1 MDSPTVDTCSRL
13 LPLTAFE
20 GSLYSIS
27 GGLGGRSSYN
37 GRFDFAHLCKSR
49 QRNDPWSLS
58 TLLPYKIPI
67 FPKVFLII
75 VFSLVNLCNIFLV
88 HATHEDGIEECQ
100 GLTATL
106 CDDLWALCNKIVS

>member
-1 MDSPTVDTCSRL
+1 MKAVSTLFLEGWEEDHLIMVD
-13 LPLTAFE
+13 LT
-20 GSLYSIS
+20 LY
-27 GGLGGRSSYN
+27 
-37 GRFDFAHLCKSR
+37 KSK
-49 QRNDPWSLS
+49 QRNDPWSRS

-88 HATHEDGIEECQ
+88 HGTHEDGIEECQ